1 MFYVLAVNGRHYHVV
16 LVLQVQ
22 YMTDFKN
29 GERLVYSNV
38 CGLTVYRYMIKRL
51 GLIGNGNR
59 WMVLLQRH
67 LLGEKGTGPN
77 PTDRA
82 KSGTKRSLL
91 VDGKGVP
98 LSVSVDG
105 ANRHDMKLTKS
116 TLQNVVID
124 KPEPTI
130 KSKQHMCMDKGYN
143 YPEVYELLEE
153 YGYTIHI
160 RLRGEG
166 RRRRKIPK
174 YRARR
179 WVVERT
185 HSWMN
190 RFRRLLIR
198 WEKKIENYIAMLHF
212 ACAWITYRAGGLFG

>member
-1 MFYVLAVNGRHYHVV
+1 VLFSMFYVPAVSKMHYLVV

-22 YMTDFKN
+22 YMTDFFRS

-38 CGLTVYRYMIKRL
+38 CGLMVYRYMITRL
-51 GLIGNGNR
+51 GLTGNGR
-59 WMVLLQRH
+59 LWMALLQRH

-116 TLQNVVID
+116 TLQNVVIN

-130 KSKQHMCMDKGYN
+130 KSKQHMYVWIKAMTIQKYMN
-143 YPEVYELLEE
+143 YWKSMV
-153 YGYTIHI
+153 IQFI
-160 RLRGEG
+160 
-166 RRRRKIPK
+166 
-174 YRARR
+174 
-179 WVVERT
+179 
-185 HSWMN
+185 SD
-190 RFRRLLIR
+190 
-198 WEKKIENYIAMLHF
+198 
-212 ACAWITYRAGGLFG
+212 